1 MNEMTRPGPGKFEG
15 NESLEVSEMLYSII
29 GDGMQDDEIGDVESF
44 GWHAL
49 ITDADKNI
57 PDDFWPLQDESGK
70 VIEVQPAY
78 IVLEDNYGFFSYR
91 GFDLNTQARNV
102 WKSIT
107 QEYLALMDETD
118 GVSVL

>member
-1 MNEMTRPGPGKFEG
+1 MTRPGPGKFEG
-15 NESLEVSEMLYSII
+15 NESLEVSEMLYAII

-57 PDDFWPLQDESGK
+57 PDDHWPMQDKETGK
-70 VIEVQPAY
+70 VIELQPAY
-78 IVLEDNYGFFSYR
+78 IVLEDSSGFFSYR

-107 QEYLALMDETD
+107 QEYLEWNDDTD